1 MNNERNS
8 SDGRSRRWLLTTA
21 GVTSAAL
28 AGCTDMLPEADSVT
42 DGVTSQDDDDGS
54 GAGGASGQSRWPA
67 IDEGESL
74 SDFETLEEW
83 NAWETELSAAPD
95 EARVGT
101 QAAVIE
107 SEDREASINLRF
119 PDGLDLRE
127 WDTSLAVKPEATD
140 RIVVEFLAPD
150 RDARLN
156 TVRTIPDE
164 FNGWFRLDCGY
175 EHKPEGEPDLSNVT
189 RINIVAVG
197 PEDETTRLLVDD
209 LRRTKGADN
218 GKAILAFYGGHDS
231 HYDIAAEMLEE
242 RGWTAA
248 AAISPDRIGD
258 QGRMG
263 QTQLNEL
270 QDRGWDI
277 CSYPRVSMALP
288 EMPESRQRDVL
299 ETNRDA
305 LEDHGFEDGA
315 RHLFIPEDRMDAT
328 TNELI
333 RDVHD
338 SAFLFGSCTSGVPP
352 TGMDTIPLIWGPA
365 LHNGVRRHINL
376 ADQYQLLTVLRIPRI
391 VDEEDVGPDENRM
404 SLDDFEHLLN
414 HLEHRGLDVITPSDL
429 VDGTFESDDDGDE
442 TFSDGRPEGTIL
454 ESGQSYAF
462 EGSESSESLTISLDD
477 GVLSASFSHNSD
489 GEFSVDLIATGNGR
503 DDSLVTTSG
512 ITAGE
517 SIAAVES
524 GTYRLEVAA
533 DGPWSIDLFQPA
545 IHATDLDEPPV
556 DVTGTGSG
564 YVGPIWSDG
573 DLRLELTHDGD
584 GAFVVDGYGADGS
597 SESIVNQ
604 TGAVD
609 NSRSYRAGGTV
620 WLNIEADS
628 DWSLEVTE
636 A

>member
-1 MNNERNS
+1 MNNERNPG
-8 SDGRSRRWLLTTA
+8 DGRSRRWLLTTA
-21 GVTSAAL
+21 GVTSATL
-28 AGCTDMLPEADSVT
+28 AGCTDLLSDGDQIESSDDENGSSDSSV
-42 DGVTSQDDDDGS
+42 
-54 GAGGASGQSRWPA
+54 RWPA

-95 EARVGT
+95 EARIGT

-107 SEDREASINLRF
+107 SEEREASINLRF

-127 WDTSLAVKPEATD
+127 WDTSLAVKPEATE

-150 RDARLN
+150 REARLN

-164 FNGWFRLDCGY
+164 FDGWFRLDCGY

-231 HYDIAAEMLEE
+231 HYDIAAELLAD

-263 QTQLNEL
+263 QTQLHEL

-299 ETNRDA
+299 ETNREL

-315 RHLFIPEDRMDAT
+315 RHLFIPDDRMDAT

-338 SAFLFGSCTSGVPP
+338 SAFLFGSCTAGVPP
-352 TGMDTIPLIWGPA
+352 TGMHTIPLIWGPA

-391 VDEEDVGPDENRM
+391 VEDDDVGPDENRM

-429 VDGTFESDDDGDE
+429 VDGTFETDDSVDE
-442 TFSDGRPEGTIL
+442 DASDGRPEGTIL
-454 ESGQSYAF
+454 EAGHSYAF
-462 EGSESSESLTISLDD
+462 EGSESSESLTIDLDD

-489 GEFSVDLIATGNGR
+489 GDFTVDLIADSDGR

-517 SIAAVES
+517 SIAAVER
-524 GTYRLEVAA
+524 GTYRLEIDA

-564 YVGPIWSDG
+564 YVGPIWSDS
-573 DLRLELTHDGD
+573 DLRLEVTHDGD
-584 GAFVVDGYGADGS
+584 GAFIVDGYGADGS
-597 SESIVNQ
+597 TESIVNQ

-609 NSRSYRAGGTV
+609 NSRSYRADGTV
-620 WLNIEADS
+620 WLNIEADG
-628 DWSLEVTE
+628 DWSLEVTD

>member
-1 MNNERNS
+1 MNDERNS

-28 AGCTDMLPEADSVT
+28 AGCTDFLSEADSVA
-42 DGVTSQDDDDGS
+42 DGVTSQGGDDES
-54 GAGGASGQSRWPA
+54 GAGAASGSIRWPA

-74 SDFETLEEW
+74 SDFEDLNEW
-83 NAWETELSAAPD
+83 NAWKTDLSAAPD
-95 EARVGT
+95 EARIGT

-107 SEDREASINLRF
+107 SDEREASINLRF

-127 WDTSLAVKPEATD
+127 WDTSLAVKPENAT

-150 RDARLN
+150 REARLN

-164 FNGWFRLDCGY
+164 FDGWFRLDCGY

-197 PEDETTRLLVDD
+197 PEDGKTRVLVDD
-209 LRRTKGADN
+209 LRRTTGADN

-231 HYDIAAEMLEE
+231 HYDIAAELLEE
-242 RGWTAA
+242 RGWAAA

-263 QTQLNEL
+263 QRQLHEL

-288 EMPESRQRDVL
+288 EMPESRQQQVL
-299 ETNRDA
+299 ETNRDL
-305 LEDHGFEDGA
+305 LESAGFEDGA

-333 RDVHD
+333 RDVYD
-338 SAFLFGSCTSGVPP
+338 SAFLFGSCTAGIPP
-352 TGMDTIPLIWGPA
+352 TGMHTIPLIWGPA

-376 ADQYQLLTVLRIPRI
+376 ADQYQVLTVLRIPRI
-391 VDEEDVGPDENRM
+391 VDEEDVHPDANRM

-442 TFSDGRPEGTIL
+442 TFNDGRPEGTIL
-454 ESGQSYAF
+454 EAGQSHAF
-462 EGSESSESLTISLDD
+462 EGSGSSESLTIDLDD
-477 GVLSASFSHNSD
+477 GVLSASFSHNGD
-489 GEFSVDLIATGNGR
+489 GDFTVDLIATGDGR

-524 GTYRLEVAA
+524 GTYRLEV
-533 DGPWSIDLFQPA
+533 DTDSTWSIDLYQPEV
-545 IHATDLDEPPV
+545 HADDLDSLPV
-556 DVTGTGSG
+556 EARGSG
-564 YVGPIWSDG
+564 SGFVGPIWTDSDV
-573 DLRLELTHDGD
+573 RLEVTHDGD
-584 GAFVVDGYGADGS
+584 GDFIVDGYGADGS
-597 SESIVNQ
+597 MESIVNQ
-604 TGAVD
+604 TGTVD
-609 NSRSYRAGGTV
+609 NSRSYRAGGAV
-620 WLNIEADS
+620 WLNIEATG
-628 DWSLEVTE
+628 DWTLEVTDS
-636 A
+636 